1 MLKHEEAKRWLDLGV
16 QASNA
21 DQQPRA
27 EQAFLRALALDPD
40 LVDALLGLGLT
51 YMATRRFAQAV
62 EPLRLAA
69 SSPDAPGFWSACL
82 AQSLYLS
89 GDFAGSAEAFEQA
102 ARVEPLGDNAQA
114 TLVRT
119 RCLAAMIEGAVEA
132 AIDRYQAESG
142 CDDDGLAAFA
152 EEASA
157 ILAVFGHVG
166 AAAEVGRWRRVR
178 APEDRIAAYRL
189 DALEGAAIDRA
200 PADYVAAHFDAF
212 ADRFDHQLVDMLGY
226 SGPADLVTLL
236 LPHRS
241 SFERVLDLGCGT
253 GLAMPVLAPLGGAV
267 TGVDLSGAMLAR
279 AAARGGYETLVQ
291 AEALTFLTEHPA
303 TFDLVFAA
311 DVLIYFGDL
320 AAIFAAVA
328 AALRPGGYFAF
339 STERGEAEW
348 TLLSSGR
355 FAHGEA
361 YLDRL
366 AAPTFALKARASTRL
381 RQEGPNQVEGTLHI
395 LARL

>member
-1 MLKHEEAKRWLDLGV
+1 MSKHEEAQRWLDLGV

-21 DQQPRA
+21 DQQPQA
-27 EQAFLRALALDPD
+27 EQAFRRALALDPD
-40 LVDALLGLGLT
+40 LVDAQLGLGLT
-51 YMATRRFAQAV
+51 YMATRRFVQAV

-69 SSPDAPGFWSACL
+69 SSLDAPGFWRACL
-82 AQSLYLS
+82 AQSLYMS
-89 GDFAGSAEAFEQA
+89 GDFAASAEAFEQA

-119 RCLAAMIEGAVEA
+119 RCLAAMIAGSVAPALE
-132 AIDRYQAESG
+132 RYRAESG
-142 CDDDGLAAFA
+142 CDDQGLAAFA

-166 AAAEVGRWRRVR
+166 AAAAVERWRQGR

-189 DALEGAAIDRA
+189 NALEGAAVDRA
-200 PADYVAAHFDAF
+200 PADYVTAQFDAF
-212 ADRFDHQLVDMLGY
+212 ADRFDHQLVEMLGY
-226 SGPADLVTLL
+226 SGPADLAALL

-241 SFERVLDLGCGT
+241 KFDRVLDLGCGT

-267 TGVDLSGAMLAR
+267 TGVDLSSGMLAR
-279 AAARGGYETLVQ
+279 AAARGGYEALVQ

-320 AAIFAAVA
+320 AAVFTAVGR
-328 AALRPGGYFAF
+328 ALRPGGYFAF
-339 STERGEAEW
+339 STERGEADW

-355 FAHGEA
+355 FAHGDA
-361 YLDRL
+361 YVDHL
-366 AAPTFALKARASTRL
+366 AAPTFALKARATTRL
-381 RQEGPNQVEGTLHI
+381 RQEGRDQVEGTLHI
-395 LARL
+395 LARP

>member
-1 MLKHEEAKRWLDLGV
+1 MSKHEEAQRWLDLGV

-21 DQQPRA
+21 DQQPQA

-40 LVDALLGLGLT
+40 LVDARLGLGLT

-82 AQSLYLS
+82 AQSLYMS

-102 ARVEPLGDNAQA
+102 ARVEPLGDNARA
-114 TLVRT
+114 TLIQT
-119 RCLAAMIEGAVEA
+119 RCLAEMIGGGVESA
-132 AIDRYQAESG
+132 LEHYQAASG
-142 CDDDGLAAFA
+142 CDDDGLAVFA

-166 AAAEVGRWRRVR
+166 AAAQVERWRQVR
-178 APEDRIAAYRL
+178 APEDRITAYRL
-189 DALEGAAIDRA
+189 NALEGAAVDRA

-212 ADRFDHQLVDMLGY
+212 AERFDHQLVEMLGY
-226 SGPADLVTLL
+226 SGPADLIALL

-241 SFERVLDLGCGT
+241 RFDRVLDLGCGT
-253 GLAMPVLAPLGGAV
+253 GLAVPVLAPLGGVV
-267 TGVDLSGAMLAR
+267 TGVDLSSGMLAR
-279 AAARGGYETLVQ
+279 AAARGGYEALVQ
-291 AEALTFLTEHPA
+291 AEALTFLAEHPT

-311 DVLIYFGDL
+311 DVLIYFGDMT
-320 AAIFAAVA
+320 AVFAAA
-328 AALRPGGYFAF
+328 ARALRPGGYFVF
-339 STERGEAEW
+339 STERGEADW

-355 FAHGEA
+355 FAHGDA
-361 YLDRL
+361 YIDRL

-381 RQEGPNQVEGTLHI
+381 RQEGRDRVEGTLHI
-395 LARL
+395 LSRL